1 MADVQAGKRYAQAAF
16 QIAVANNAV
25 EAWRGDL
32 DDIATVLAESGA
44 AQLLADARVPVQQR
58 LAMVERTLDV
68 SPLALNLAKL
78 LVSRSRSLDARAV
91 SDAFNRMADE
101 AEGIEHAEVTTAVQ
115 LSADQLASIESQLS
129 RSLGKTV
136 RAIATVDPSIV
147 GGVLVRVGDR
157 LVDGSLR
164 TRLKVL
170 RRELGGAR

>member
-1 MADVQAGKRYAQAAF
+1 MADVEAGKRYAQAAF
-16 QIAVANNAV
+16 QIAVASNSV
-25 EAWRGDL
+25 EAWRGELNDV
-32 DDIATVLAESGA
+32 ATVLAESGA
-44 AQLLADARVPVQQR
+44 APVLADARVPVQQR
-58 LAMVERTLDV
+58 LAMVERILDV

-91 SDAFNRMADE
+91 ANAFDRMADE

-115 LSADQLASIESQLS
+115 LSPEQLTSIESQLS

-147 GGVLVRVGDR
+147 GGVLVKVGDH
-157 LVDGSLR
+157 LVDGSVR
-164 TRLKVL
+164 TRLKML